1 MSTLTIDDK
10 EYNID
15 NLDDNQKQIVNILNV
30 GTNSVAMLDHMLQC
44 VKAIQQMKTTE
55 LKSSLEATDDAQS
68 ELKL

>member
-15 NLDDNQKQIVNILNV
+15 NLDDSQKEIVNILNV
-30 GTNSVAMLDHMLQC
+30 GTNSVALLDHITQC
-44 VKAIQQMKTTE
+44 VRAIQQMKTTE
-55 LKSSLEATDDAQS
+55 LKSSLEANDDAQS

>member
-15 NLDDNQKQIVNILNV
+15 NLDDSQKEIVNILNV
-30 GTNSVAMLDHMLQC
+30 GTNSVALLDHITQC

>member
-15 NLDDNQKQIVNILNV
+15 NLDDSQKEIVNILNV
-30 GTNSVAMLDHMLQC
+30 GTNSVALLDHITQC
-44 VKAIQQMKTTE
+44 VRAIQQMKTNE
-55 LKSSLEATDDAQS
+55 LKSSLEANDDAQS

>member
-15 NLDDNQKQIVNILNV
+15 NLDDSQKEIVNILNV

>member
-15 NLDDNQKQIVNILNV
+15 DLDDGQKEIVNILNV